1 MKYSPVPNS
10 HWPISCQYQSEA
22 DDKYIYLLL
31 LVRKGLD
38 ESKSSY
44 SPSKILPQLFPE
56 YLEAFWYFNCHPFYL
71 LLYAYCSFSAV
82 IGQIMVT
89 WPPYKIDIGVHN
101 SLDSLSILFEWAVG
115 I

>member
-1 MKYSPVPNS
+1 MNS
-10 HWPISCQYQSEA
+10 TFFEIHKQVVLGPGR
-22 DDKYIYLLL
+22 YI
-31 LVRKGLD
+31 D
-38 ESKSSY
+38 
-44 SPSKILPQLFPE
+44 
-56 YLEAFWYFNCHPFYL
+56 
-71 LLYAYCSFSAV
+71 LLYAYCPFSAV

>member
-1 MKYSPVPNS
+1 M
-10 HWPISCQYQSEA
+10 IILQY
-22 DDKYIYLLL
+22 L
-31 LVRKGLD
+31 
-38 ESKSSY
+38 
-44 SPSKILPQLFPE
+44 
-56 YLEAFWYFNCHPFYL
+56 L

-89 WPPYKIDIGVHN
+89 WPQYKIDIGVHN